1 MWEVHKTMHKTM
13 INVINSFWGS
23 SGYSSHGRS
32 LCNALNKLTKVKIST
47 NLMPGWEI
55 QVNDAELEMIKREE
69 DFEINLIITHP
80 LNWKV
85 HLNAKRNFVYLI
97 WEGDKIPKWMILECL
112 NPKIEKIIV
121 PSEHTKQAVLN
132 TLKELFIPELTPV
145 LGALI
150 LTEYSFKR
158 EEYEKNGVKVDDHF
172 QAFQVMVC
180 AFNYKGL
187 QKNIERLAVLLPPK
201 QIAVYSKNGATI
213 IAYLP
218 FSEEFIRK
226 VLPGDEE
233 FAINQSKACQR
244 IVKLIKASV

>member
-1 MWEVHKTMHKTM
+1 MV
-13 INVINSFWGS
+13 
-23 SGYSSHGRS
+23 
-32 LCNALNKLTKVKIST
+32 
-47 NLMPGWEI
+47 P
-55 QVNDAELEMIKREE
+55 REQ
-69 DFEINLIITHP
+69 
-80 LNWKV
+80 K
-85 HLNAKRNFVYLI
+85 
-97 WEGDKIPKWMILECL
+97 
-112 NPKIEKIIV
+112 EKIIWRQRV
-121 PSEHTKQAVLN
+121 KQFLFTKKRGLCLA
-132 TLKELFIPELTPV
+132 TLEGGFGMEEGFLFKAESQKSINDFIDSLKRNAAQFNYYV
-145 LGALI
+145 RHV
-150 LTEYSFKR
+150 FNKR

>member
-1 MWEVHKTMHKTM
+1 MHKTM

-158 EEYEKNGVKVDDHF
+158 EEYEKDINNKIITIPHGHNPEDFYQIVSDKKDETPPNSHLETRSKPEEENTDVKTGDVDNHADNPRDDSRNVTSADKEDTGDGTF
-172 QAFQVMVC
+172 PVDFKS
-180 AFNYKGL
+180 KG
-187 QKNIERLAVLLPPK
+187 
-201 QIAVYSKNGATI
+201 
-213 IAYLP
+213 
-218 FSEEFIRK
+218 
-226 VLPGDEE
+226 
-233 FAINQSKACQR
+233 
-244 IVKLIKASV
+244 